1 MFSFFGEMSL
11 KKESYRRG
19 REGGAGGGS
28 GRGEREGGA
37 GGGSGRGVQLFLLS
51 AVHSQPLRKKV
62 NSLIL

>member
-11 KKESYRRG
+11 KKERVI
-19 REGGAGGGS
+19 EGS